1 MLMISTRDLSQLPDI
16 DHLQALMQSLAML
29 DAILSPEWEYRYYS
43 FDAHWDAGEAMAS
56 MRDGSGDEMFALFN
70 SAGAIVKGFA
80 HESPM
85 SPYIKNPPTVWPGV
99 LDGVPAAF
107 ADFLNE
113 PAFSMSDTTFC
124 IWRTYDGSAWQLGD
138 IEFPEKEDPDGSE
151 DLLAMLDGNPQ
162 TYQTWAEYYY
172 ERPVSLSAIT
182 RIYEH
187 HPLTEGLI
195 AEFNPSLSVRKLV
208 QDIQDIAYPQEG
220 AR

>member
-16 DHLQALMQSLAML
+16 DHLQALVQSLAML

-43 FDAHWDAGEAMAS
+43 FNAHWDTSETMAS
-56 MRDGSGDEMFALFN
+56 MRDGSGNEMFVLFT

-99 LDGVPAAF
+99 LDSVPAAF

-113 PAFSMSDTTFC
+113 PAFSLSDTTFC
-124 IWRTYDGSAWQLGD
+124 IWRTYDDATWQRGD
-138 IEFPEKEDPDGSE
+138 IEFPEDKDPDGSAG
-151 DLLAMLDGNPQ
+151 LLAMLDGNPQ
-162 TYQTWAEYYY
+162 TYQVWAEYYY
-172 ERPVSLSAIT
+172 ERPISLSAVIH
-182 RIYEH
+182 IYEH
-187 HPLTEGLI
+187 HPLTEEVVKEL
-195 AEFNPSLSVRKLV
+195 NPDTSMQELTS
-208 QDIQDIAYPQEG
+208 DIQEIAYSQSR